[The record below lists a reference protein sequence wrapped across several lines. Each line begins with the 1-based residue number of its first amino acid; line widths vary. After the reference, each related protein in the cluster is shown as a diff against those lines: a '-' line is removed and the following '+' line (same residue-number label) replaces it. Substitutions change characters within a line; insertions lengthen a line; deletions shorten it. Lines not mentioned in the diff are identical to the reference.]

1 MRSFSDPQEAP
12 RANRPRAEDEYEIL
26 CNESLLPLGMS
37 LAAIRQFIWKQGTEL
52 VLHYRRKQPTAVT
65 PPK

>member
-1 MRSFSDPQEAP
+1 MRSFSDTQEAP

-37 LAAIRQFIWKQGTEL
+37 LAAIRIYVWKQGSEL
-52 VLHYRRKQPTAVT
+52 VLHYRRKQPAAIT